1 MREEFYENSA
11 VPQNQK
17 GQKILYTVYN
27 IVFYLSIISLVFFL
41 YMFFLFGDKG
51 FLLLCIF
58 PIALGVPVF
67 FIKRKFCTC
76 FDYTFISGEVRIVKV
91 INGKARKKFLFF
103 DSRDVYQ
110 LGKVGSESFEKVKV
124 TPSIKTKMATPNGYN
139 TQNQLYYVAITLAGE
154 KMIVIMECEEKFLS
168 YIVSYTGK
176 QIIEKDYAN

>member
-11 VPQNQK
+11 APQNQK

-27 IVFYLSIISLVFFL
+27 IVFYLSVISLVFFL
-41 YMFFLFGDKG
+41 YMFFLFGDNG
-51 FLLLCIF
+51 FLFLCAF

-91 INGKARKKFLFF
+91 TNGKTRKKFLFF

-110 LGKVGSESFEKVKV
+110 LGKVGSEAFEKIKA
-124 TPSIKTKMATPNGYN
+124 TPSIKTKMATPNGYH
-139 TQNQLYYVAITLAGE
+139 TQNQLYYVAITLASE
-154 KMIVIMECEEKFLS
+154 KIIVIMECEEKFLS

-176 QIIEKDYAN
+176 QIIEKGYAN